1 MGDTTTHGATS
12 MEKQSVDNEEID
24 LELISEAESSKKVNC
39 SIDCDAKKIGDKDFE
54 IEIESDD
61 ELNLTMKCR
70 EEQNSIGLQKGNTY
84 TARNRNRYRYQEGF
98 VAEIDS
104 SEDDIEA
111 KLRIEET
118 EENRGGTWAYYDKK
132 NEEWVTVETTSKNG
146 YLECETDHFSIWT
159 VLVPEIDFTLLS
171 IIGAGIGAAV
181 LAAYCLSG
189 DHESCPVYVLKKEV
203 NKLKTEA
210 QLSIRSESSFR
221 ERVEKGLEKIVEI
234 VREMQR

>member
-1 MGDTTTHGATS
+1 MKKNTKNIVFSLLIFSLVFSIIMLYNITPVNAASDDEKINIDDGDHVQKQIRANERVRFRFRERTRITVES
-12 MEKQSVDNEEID
+12 NEK
-24 LELISEAESSKKVNC
+24 ANC

-70 EEQNSIGLQKGNTY
+70 EERNSIGLQKGNTY

-98 VAEIDS
+98 VVDIDS

-118 EENRGGTWAYYDKK
+118 EENRGGTWAYYDNK

-146 YLECETDHFSIWT
+146 YLECETDHFSTWT
-159 VLVPEIDFTLLS
+159 VLVPEIDFTLLL
-171 IIGAGIGAAV
+171 IIGAGIGAVV
-181 LAAYCLSG
+181 LAGVAIL
-189 DHESCPVYVLKKEV
+189 LIKRRK
-203 NKLKTEA
+203 
-210 QLSIRSESSFR
+210 
-221 ERVEKGLEKIVEI
+221 
-234 VREMQR
+234 